1 MSSFL
6 SSRTEWFF
14 FLKEMG
20 EGMLKGSIMG
30 EGEEL

>member
-6 SSRTEWFF
+6 SSRTEC

>member
-6 SSRTEWFF
+6 SSRTECF

-20 EGMLKGSIMG
+20 EGVLKGSIMG
-30 EGEEL
+30 EGEEQ